1 MVFAIVEKITEKSPL
16 HFSVVRNEKVFSP
29 ISLTT
34 LEPVESRTN
43 MRNLLTHIV
52 SLNIVRA
59 TLERALPK
67 YSDLLTA

>member
-1 MVFAIVEKITEKSPL
+1 MVFAIVEKITGKSPL
-16 HFSVVRNEKVFSP
+16 HFSVVRNEKVFSL
-29 ISLTT
+29 ILLTT

-52 SLNIVRA
+52 SLNIVSA

>member
-29 ISLTT
+29 ISLTI

-52 SLNIVRA
+52 SLNIVSA

>member
-1 MVFAIVEKITEKSPL
+1 MVFAIAEKITEKSPL
-16 HFSVVRNEKVFSP
+16 HFSVVRNEKVFSL
-29 ISLTT
+29 ISLTA

-52 SLNIVRA
+52 SLNIVSA

>member
-1 MVFAIVEKITEKSPL
+1 MVFAIVEKITGKSPL
-16 HFSVVRNEKVFSP
+16 HFSVVRNEKVFSL
-29 ISLTT
+29 ISLTA

-52 SLNIVRA
+52 SLNIVSA